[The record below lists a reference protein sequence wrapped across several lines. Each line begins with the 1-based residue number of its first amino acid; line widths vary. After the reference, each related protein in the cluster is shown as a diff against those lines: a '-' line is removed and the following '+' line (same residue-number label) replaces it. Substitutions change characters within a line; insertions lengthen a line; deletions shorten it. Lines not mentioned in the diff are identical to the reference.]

1 MQSCAVPWLYGARFI
16 VGSHRCVANR
26 SAPRRAGSS
35 RRRSSRGL
43 STRMSSRPGALATV
57 VQAQRDQTIRAIEPT
72 KEPSLRATD
81 ARETHP
87 ASNRASSPTALKPS
101 ERTKKQPGTNKQAC
115 RRAKTNKQNEPTN
128 QQGSKQ
134 ANSRVKRCAP
144 ATWQHNTASETT
156 PTPRQAQR
164 ALFGRVQL
172 RRSGLR
178 CGAALRSWTGSR
190 CTCTTSSTTSSR
202 TTPAG
207 CTSRYPS
214 LEHTGGARRRTLACP
229 VARSVA
235 GAAA

>member
-57 VQAQRDQTIRAIEPT
+57 VQAQRDQTIRAIGPT

-101 ERTKKQPGTNKQAC
+101 ERTQKQPGTNNQAR

-156 PTPRQAQR
+156 PTPRQAPTGPVRSRPAAQVWSAVR
-164 ALFGRVQL
+164 CSTPFMDRLALYLHYFIHHKQSNDPGWMHIKV
-172 RRSGLR
+172 G
-178 CGAALRSWTGSR
+178 T
-190 CTCTTSSTTSSR
+190 
-202 TTPAG
+202 
-207 CTSRYPS
+207 
-214 LEHTGGARRRTLACP
+214 
-229 VARSVA
+229 
-235 GAAA
+235 